1 VGLYA
6 YCLMGNH
13 YHLLIET
20 PEGNLVAGMRRLNG
34 AYTQSFNRRHDR
46 VGHLFQG
53 RYQGILVD
61 KDSYLL
67 ELSRYIVL
75 NPVRAALVE
84 GAADW
89 PWSSYRAMV
98 GAVEAPAWL
107 RCKALL
113 GLFADAAQTYQPF
126 VVEGMGAPSPW
137 DALRG
142 QIWLGSE
149 VFRARMEALLQG
161 KSLTQVPVQQTRP
174 TRPTAQEVK
183 QAVARAYGVA
193 RGAVLECSNRA
204 VFQATVHLLRRAAN
218 LSLREVSELAGIS
231 ASRISQIQR
240 MIETEG
246 ADGRVAESI
255 AN

>member
-1 VGLYA
+1 
-6 YCLMGNH
+6 
-13 YHLLIET
+13 
-20 PEGNLVAGMRRLNG
+20 
-34 AYTQSFNRRHDR
+34 
-46 VGHLFQG
+46 
-53 RYQGILVD
+53 
-61 KDSYLL
+61 
-67 ELSRYIVL
+67 
-75 NPVRAALVE
+75 
-84 GAADW
+84 
-89 PWSSYRAMV
+89 
-98 GAVEAPAWL
+98 
-107 RCKALL
+107 
-113 GLFADAAQTYQPF
+113 
-126 VVEGMGAPSPW
+126 
-137 DALRG
+137 
-142 QIWLGSE
+142 
-149 VFRARMEALLQG
+149 
-161 KSLTQVPVQQTRP
+161 VQQTRP

>member
-1 VGLYA
+1 
-6 YCLMGNH
+6 M
-13 YHLLIET
+13 
-20 PEGNLVAGMRRLNG
+20 
-34 AYTQSFNRRHDR
+34 
-46 VGHLFQG
+46 FQG
-53 RYQGILVD
+53 RYRAILVD

-89 PWSSYRAMV
+89 PWSSYRAVV

-113 GLFADAAQTYQPF
+113 GLFADAAQTYTYRRF
-126 VVEGMGAPSPW
+126 VAEGMGAPSPW

-142 QIWLGSE
+142 QIWLGGE
-149 VFRARMEALLQG
+149 IFRARMEALLQG

-193 RGAVLECSNRA
+193 PQAVLERSNRA
-204 VFQATVHLLRRAAN
+204 VFQATVYLLRRATN
-218 LSLREVSELAGIS
+218 LSLRELNELAGIS

-240 MIETEG
+240 LVETKG
-246 ADGRVAESI
+246 ADYSGPRK
-255 AN
+255 